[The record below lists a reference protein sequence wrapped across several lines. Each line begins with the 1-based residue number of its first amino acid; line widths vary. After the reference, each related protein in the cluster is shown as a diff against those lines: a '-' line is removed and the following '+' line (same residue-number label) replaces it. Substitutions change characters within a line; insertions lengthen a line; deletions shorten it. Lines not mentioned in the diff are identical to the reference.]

1 MIVLCNCGWPGA
13 YYVCQ
18 IGLELT
24 KVYLPLAHEC
34 WDKKGVPLCFLP
46 LRCLY
51 SALPDSA
58 SFQRRPL
65 LPGRNATGKKWDC
78 HLIQV
83 LHRAAQSRPS
93 PLHPSTEMRLPG
105 GPSPTYFLSPPFE
118 IFYFLHSDLF
128 TPPHPPIKPLPTI
141 TPSSNRRSGILLSA
155 CREQSPHG
163 KEKQRPPG
171 AAVRSAGPLSVWIL
185 MGDSGSACPENL
197 CTS

>member
-1 MIVLCNCGWPGA
+1 M
-13 YYVCQ
+13 
-18 IGLELT
+18 
-24 KVYLPLAHEC
+24 
-34 WDKKGVPLCFLP
+34 PLCFLP

-128 TPPHPPIKPLPTI
+128 TPPPSHQTPPHHNAIIQPEVRHSFKCLQRTESTWKGKAEASWHCGALCWPPFRLNFNGRLWFSVSRKPVHILNRNILP
-141 TPSSNRRSGILLSA
+141 A
-155 CREQSPHG
+155 
-163 KEKQRPPG
+163 
-171 AAVRSAGPLSVWIL
+171 
-185 MGDSGSACPENL
+185 D
-197 CTS
+197 